1 VAAAEELDEA
11 MNDCG
16 RRPGLAR
23 DTRWH
28 FLSSRASSGFV
39 SEVRSCPLA
48 VDAVNATGID
58 PCSR

>member
-1 VAAAEELDEA
+1 VAAAEERDEA

-16 RRPGLAR
+16 RR
-23 DTRWH
+23 
-28 FLSSRASSGFV
+28 SSRASSGFV

-48 VDAVNATGID
+48 VDAVNATGIN